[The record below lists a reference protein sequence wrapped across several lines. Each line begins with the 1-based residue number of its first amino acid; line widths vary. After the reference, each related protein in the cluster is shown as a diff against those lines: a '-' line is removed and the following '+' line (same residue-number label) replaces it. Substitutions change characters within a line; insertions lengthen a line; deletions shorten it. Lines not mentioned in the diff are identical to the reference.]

1 MCVCDKIHNIACDL
15 FTMLKIKCRFTT
27 YVKSN
32 DGYSMNQNA
41 IIIDHYLR
49 KLAFYHVSLMI
60 IMNWVSHGGNVV
72 NGQKPL
78 DMST

>member
-1 MCVCDKIHNIACDL
+1 VTYSPCSRLNVGL
-15 FTMLKIKCRFTT
+15 

-32 DGYSMNQNA
+32 EGYSMNQNA
-41 IIIDHYLR
+41 ITIDHYIS
-49 KLAFYHVSLMI
+49 KLVFYHVSLMI
-60 IMNWVSHGGNVV
+60 IMNWVSLGGNVV